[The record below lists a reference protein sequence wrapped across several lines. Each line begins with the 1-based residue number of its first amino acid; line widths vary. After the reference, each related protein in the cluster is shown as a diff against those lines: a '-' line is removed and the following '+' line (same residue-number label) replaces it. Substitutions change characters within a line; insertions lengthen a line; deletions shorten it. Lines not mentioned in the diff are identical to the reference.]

1 MVKSAAK
8 ECPPGKVINP
18 ETGRCVSE
26 KYLLSMKKSPAKK
39 SAAKKAAKS
48 PAKKS
53 AAKKSAAKKAAKSPA
68 KKSAA
73 KKTAKSPAKKSAAR
87 KSAAR
92 KSAARKSA
100 ARKSAARKSAA
111 RKSAR
116 KSAARKSPARKSAA
130 RKSAARKSAAKKSA
144 ADSGLKGCTKEG
156 AVCKEGTVCNAE
168 TARCG
173 KKTAAMEKM
182 SVLKIGDH
190 EIYGQE
196 QELTRLQKL
205 LGGTIKKTST
215 SASKKSATRRSAAA
229 ATKSPARKSAAR
241 KSAARK
247 SAARK
252 SPAAAARKS
261 AARKSPAKKS
271 APETCFDVPC
281 PKGEVCSASTKKC
294 IKRVAK
300 EHKYLVLD
308 NGNVIVG
315 KEDRLLEVQEQYGGE
330 IHDTNPE
337 AKETQ
342 AKKSSPKKSSPS
354 PKKSSPKKSSPKKS
368 RPNVIVEDVDEDA
381 ERADE
386 SPQAKPKASKATSQ
400 EPDVVAARKKLA
412 EGFEKCLASL

>member
-73 KKTAKSPAKKSAAR
+73 KKAAKSPAKKSAAR

-215 SASKKSATRRSAAA
+215 SAAKKSATRRSAAA
-229 ATKSPARKSAAR
+229 ATKSP
-241 KSAARK
+241 
-247 SAARK
+247 ARK